1 MVLLY
6 MTVNFHSYNLGSD
19 KDVLLSMKVKFWK
32 KLAMDEYLSLW
43 RKTEELSGIQATIST
58 YINLYYYILHVTC
71 RNND

>member
-6 MTVNFHSYNLGSD
+6 MTVNFQSYNLGSE

-71 RNND
+71 RNNN